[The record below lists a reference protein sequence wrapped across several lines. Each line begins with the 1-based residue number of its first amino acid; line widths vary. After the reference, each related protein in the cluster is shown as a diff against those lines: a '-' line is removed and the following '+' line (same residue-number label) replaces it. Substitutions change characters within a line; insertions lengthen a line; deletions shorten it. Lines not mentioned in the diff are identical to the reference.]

1 MRRLHDLRPGGGGQF
16 GREKDIAIRR
26 AKDTTITIPDRRLPD
41 NEVLTFNLKWVGIPV
56 GAVTLAVNGRRNIN
70 GSDAYI
76 LEARCKSNR
85 FLSAIYNIDDR
96 FVSYMDVEKLYVLR
110 QEVYRREGNYR
121 KDAVTDFDQLNHKAY
136 FKNLV
141 DKSEKIVDIP
151 AGVEDALTACY
162 YFLMLPLKVGD
173 NIDFYVY
180 NNEQIYQL
188 IGVVEEKLVIKIPAL
203 GVKEAFTVRPYISQG
218 GKKLRRERLWL
229 ILAAINAACL

>member
-1 MRRLHDLRPGGGGQF
+1 VELRSIKNLKRPSVIISLLLVCAGCTILRPGGGGQF

-96 FVSYMDVEKLYVLR
+96 FVSYMDVEKLYVCGKR
-110 QEVYRREGNYR
+110 FTAG
-121 KDAVTDFDQLNHKAY
+121 KA
-136 FKNLV
+136 
-141 DKSEKIVDIP
+141 I
-151 AGVEDALTACY
+151 TAKT
-162 YFLMLPLKVGD
+162 LL
-173 NIDFYVY
+173 
-180 NNEQIYQL
+180 L
-188 IGVVEEKLVIKIPAL
+188 IS
-203 GVKEAFTVRPYISQG
+203 TS
-218 GKKLRRERLWL
+218 
-229 ILAAINAACL
+229 